1 MRKGADLVMEKEI
14 PLLQALTG
22 VDFVIKHL
30 DGRNIRV
37 QNAPGEIIKHDELK
51 VIEG

>member
-22 VDFVIKHL
+22 VDFTIKHL
-30 DGRNIRV
+30 DGRNIRIM
-37 QNAPGEIIKHDELK
+37 N
-51 VIEG
+51 